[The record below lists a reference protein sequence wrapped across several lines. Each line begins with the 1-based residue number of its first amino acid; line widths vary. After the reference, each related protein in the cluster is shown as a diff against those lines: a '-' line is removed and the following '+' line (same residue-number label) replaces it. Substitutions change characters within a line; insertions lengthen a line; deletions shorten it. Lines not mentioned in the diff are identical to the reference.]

1 MARQK
6 WICGSSPA
14 GRGKSLA
21 WPASAAAS
29 ASAARTP
36 PAGARVASNVA
47 RKRARICM
55 DSPASST
62 RPRVCRDS
70 RKASY
75 QPLPKGVNRGRAL
88 AALAVLSATRASSC
102 GEAPV
107 PPAGLVLALHIDP
120 QSLDPRFGVDANA
133 ARLADLLHVALTQ
146 PDAAARRRP
155 ELAASW
161 EVPDPLTIVFHLRSD
176 FHFADGA
183 PVEANDV
190 RATYLAVLGPALAS
204 PKRAALA
211 VLSSIDAPDPTT
223 VVMHLREPFAPFLDA
238 TGLGILPAARARD
251 PGEVTVGAGPF
262 RVVRAERGERIVLE
276 PNPGYPGGP
285 PSLDPLVVR
294 IVPDEVV
301 QVLELERGGVQLIED
316 APEPEMVD
324 WLARSPHLVVRRSP
338 GTSVHY
344 LAVNLRDPHLARRRV
359 REAIA
364 LALDR
369 DALVRFI
376 LGGAARPASGLLAPE
391 HWACMPRPT
400 RPHDLA
406 RARRLL
412 DRAGYPDPDGPG
424 PLPRFR
430 LIYKTSNQPGRRRLA
445 EAIQAALAQVGIAL
459 EVRTYEWG
467 TLFAD
472 VRSGNFQ
479 LCALAWVGIGD
490 PDLYYLAFHS
500 TMHPPAG
507 YNRGGYASPVMDRL
521 TESGRRELD
530 LEHRRAIAA
539 RLQRRA
545 ARDLPVVPLW
555 WEDRIVVQS
564 RRLRGFEPSPDRDLH
579 GLTRAWM
586 E

>member
-1 MARQK
+1 M
-6 WICGSSPA
+6 
-14 GRGKSLA
+14 
-21 WPASAAAS
+21 
-29 ASAARTP
+29 
-36 PAGARVASNVA
+36 
-47 RKRARICM
+47 
-55 DSPASST
+55 
-62 RPRVCRDS
+62 
-70 RKASY
+70 
-75 QPLPKGVNRGRAL
+75 
-88 AALAVLSATRASSC
+88 
-102 GEAPV
+102 
-107 PPAGLVLALHIDP
+107 PPAGLVLALQSDP

-190 RATYLAVLGPALAS
+190 RATYLAVLDPALAS

-211 VLSSIDAPDPTT
+211 VLSSIDARDPTT

-285 PSLDPLVVR
+285 PRLDPLVVR

-301 QVLELERGGVQLIED
+301 RVLELQRGGIQLIED

-324 WLARSPHLVVRRSP
+324 WLARFPHLVVRRGP
-338 GTSVHY
+338 GSSFDY
-344 LAVNLRDPHLARRRV
+344 LALNLRDPRLAQRRV

-369 DALVRFI
+369 DAVVRFI

-391 HWACMPRPT
+391 HWAYAPART
-400 RPHDLA
+400 HRHDPA

-412 DRAGYPDPDGPG
+412 ERAGYPDPDGPG

-430 LIYKTSNQPGRRRLA
+430 LVYKTSNQPERRRLA
-445 EAIQAALAQVGIAL
+445 EAIQAALAQIGIAL

-500 TMHPPAG
+500 TMRPPAG

-521 TESGRRELD
+521 MESGRRELD
-530 LEHRRAIAA
+530 PGRRRAIYA
-539 RLQRRA
+539 RIQRRA

-564 RRLRGFEPSPDRDLH
+564 QRLRGFEPSPDGDLH
-579 GLTRAWM
+579 GLARAWM
-586 E
+586 EAGEAAQVPEEPPEKEAERESAHAARGGSRAGVGLGASEQRSARSARAADGPPEDLNTE